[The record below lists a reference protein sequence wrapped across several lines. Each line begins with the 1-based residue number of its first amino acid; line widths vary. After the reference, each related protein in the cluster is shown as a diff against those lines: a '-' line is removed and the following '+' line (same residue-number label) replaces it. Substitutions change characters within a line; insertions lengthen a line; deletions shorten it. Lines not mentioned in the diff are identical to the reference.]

1 MAHEITDGQMVY
13 VGQMPWHGLGMEL
26 QDNPTA
32 DEIISRLDLSEV
44 EKRKLFTYNERGNPV
59 AVDGKFAVV
68 RTKDNIVVG
77 VVGEE
82 FQNLQ
87 DADII
92 RTMDE
97 LRKAGLCKFET
108 AGLLREYSRFFAMMT
123 VPDGLLRLKTP
134 NGKEDIVC
142 QYLAVSHG
150 HDGSLAFE
158 FSPTNV
164 RVVCAN
170 TVAAARSE
178 AKQQGVSF
186 RIKHT
191 SNAQHRVE
199 QAVAAYR
206 ASMEYHKYFAEKAQ
220 AMIET
225 PFSFKQMEAL
235 ATAIFPTPEGRE
247 TDIPGATLKG
257 RYEVQRLFIE
267 GKGHQEL
274 GLVGTAW
281 GAYNGVAEYY
291 DWNRQTRG
299 DKDWTEAAKRA
310 KKWQASQ
317 FDPGIQEKKLFA
329 LSKIEEL
336 VAA

>member
-1 MAHEITDGQMVY
+1 MSHDIWNEQMIYAGEV
-13 VGQMPWHGLGMEL
+13 PWHGLGK
-26 QDNPTA
+26 QIGDNLSA
-32 DEIISRLDLSEV
+32 DAVIEALDLSEV
-44 EKRKLFTYNERGNPV
+44 EKRRLVTYDRNGNPL
-59 AVDGKFAVV
+59 AVDSKFAVV
-68 RTKDNIVVG
+68 RTKDDVVVG

-92 RTMDE
+92 RTLGE
-97 LRKAGLCKFET
+97 LQEAELCRFET
-108 AGLLREYSRFFAMMT
+108 AGLLKGGSRFFVMMN
-123 VPDGLLRLKTP
+123 VPNGVLKLKTP
-134 NGKEDIVC
+134 NGKTDVVC

-158 FSPTNV
+158 FSPTNI

-170 TVAAARSE
+170 TVGMARAE
-178 AKQQGVSF
+178 AKEQGVSF

-191 SNAQHRVE
+191 TNAQHRVE

-206 ASMEYHKYFAEKAQ
+206 ASMEYHAAFAEKAQ
-220 AMIET
+220 MLIET

-235 ATAIFPTPEGRE
+235 ATAIYPTPEGKE
-247 TDIPGATLKG
+247 SNIPGAVLKN

-274 GLVGTAW
+274 GIVGTAW
-281 GAYNGVAEYY
+281 GAYNGVTEYI

-299 DKDWTEAAKRA
+299 DKDWTEDAKRA
-310 KKWQASQ
+310 KKWEASQ
-317 FDPGIQEKKLFA
+317 YNPAIIEQKLFA